1 MDWSADV
8 CSSDLDIITLLEP
21 FFFQHAHG
29 GASVRVGHADDGT
42 RAFRP
47 HGGINGMLGHQV
59 GNELIAVAGIEGVG
73 FLKGHAEE
81 APGDPVPKGRRAG
94 LINNAPSFAPNSVA
108 KDCPALAGEDWEG
121 G

>member
-1 MDWSADV
+1 MRISDWSSDV
-8 CSSDLDIITLLEP
+8 CSSDLLEP

-42 RAFRP
+42 RAFRQ

-59 GNELIAVAGIEGVG
+59 GNELIAVDGIEGVG

-81 APGDPVPKGRRAG
+81 APGDPVPKRSEEHTSELQSHMRISYAVFC
-94 LINNAPSFAPNSVA
+94 LKQKNT
-108 KDCPALAGEDWEG
+108 
-121 G
+121 